1 MPQSTS
7 ANAALKRLRRNGATT
22 RNTPAKTNPA
32 LVHSKLCNAADGAVV
47 VIVSDALP
55 RLGEPYDDFRI
66 HCVVNLGAV
75 DGQVGNVVAYL
86 E

>member
-7 ANAALKRLRRNGATT
+7 ANAALKCLRRKGMAT

-55 RLGEPYDDFRI
+55 LPMTLPG
-66 HCVVNLGAV
+66 VNAHVLSK
-75 DGQVGNVVAYL
+75 GNPVHEAL
-86 E
+86 EKLIVLL